1 MADPPAAGPGWP
13 TRRPEVD
20 PAVARLLAGV
30 GDALGEDL
38 VGMYLGGSLALGGF
52 FPPASDVDV
61 LVATARRLSDPAVE
75 RLRRLHGA
83 LASGGGW
90 AARLEVVYLPLATLR
105 RFDPADT
112 RRYPVGASDR
122 RFVLGRQGA
131 TWVLDRWVVREHG
144 LVVLGPAPPELIDP
158 IGPEQL
164 RAAVRTSL
172 ARHWALVEQD
182 TAWLRPRNY
191 QAFAVLTM
199 CRALYVLE
207 HGVLVSKPA
216 AATWAARRLGP
227 PWLALVDRALAWRAD
242 EQPDDRSLP
251 ETLRLVAHAVE
262 LARPP
267 G

>member
-1 MADPPAAGPGWP
+1 MADLPAAGPGWP

-20 PAVARLLAGV
+20 RAVTRLLAGLD
-30 GDALGEDL
+30 DALGQDV
-38 VGMYLGGSLALGGF
+38 VGVYLGGSLALGGF

-61 LVATARRLSDPAVE
+61 LVATARRLPDRAVG

-83 LASGGGW
+83 LAAEGGW
-90 AARLEVVYLPLATLR
+90 AARLEVVYLPLAALR
-105 RFDPADT
+105 RFDPDDA

-122 RFVLGRQGA
+122 RFLLGRQGA

-144 LVVLGPAPPELIDP
+144 LVVRGPAPRELIDP

-164 RAAVRTSL
+164 RAAVRSSL
-172 ARHWALVEQD
+172 DRHWALVEQD
-182 TAWLRPRNY
+182 TGWLRPRNY

-207 HGVLVSKPA
+207 HGALVSKPA
-216 AATWAARRLGP
+216 AAAWAGRRLAP
-227 PWLALVDRALAWRAD
+227 PWPALVDRALDWRAD
-242 EQPDDRSLP
+242 ERVDDRSLP
-251 ETLRLVAHAVE
+251 ETLRFVAHAVE
-262 LARPP
+262 LARTA